1 MHIKGKGGRQPPGNL
16 YSCQQHYVQQG
27 EEHGKVTLRCHPQLD
42 VRHILKRSL
51 YLRYASQDTHHPH
64 HRQRQA
70 MHSEQITHYQHQ
82 RRGYQKELIREM
94 KLHAKQHRE
103 PYSHTC
109 QRTAEQKQYI
119 FHHPRMFAYHIVHGT
134 HVYTA
139 TELKAEGLQ
148 QVYPRS
154 HALWHPFVEHR
165 HGKRWR
171 SVVTCMFIVTH
182 IYIYGSYLYSTS
194 HSTFIPAR
202 SFPILLFLSR
212 RMRTGMR
219 CSIFTKLPVALSCG
233 IME

>member
-1 MHIKGKGGRQPPGNL
+1 MCSK
-16 YSCQQHYVQQG
+16 G

-82 RRGYQKELIREM
+82 RRGYKKELIREM
-94 KLHAKQHRE
+94 ELHAKQHRE

-119 FHHPRMFAYHIVHGT
+119 FPHPRMFAYHIVHGT

-171 SVVTCMFIVTH
+171 SFMTCMFIVTH
-182 IYIYGSYLYSTS
+182 IYIYMVLIYTPLHTPHSFLHEVFPYS
-194 HSTFIPAR
+194 
-202 SFPILLFLSR
+202 
-212 RMRTGMR
+212 
-219 CSIFTKLPVALSCG
+219 CSCPDVCALVCAALSSRSYPWHCPV
-233 IME
+233 ESWNRQPPSHRLYAPPLL